1 MNPKIFYSL
10 EEDFPS
16 TFLVDFGWTFFLGGT
31 GNGVGDGIAHFSF
44 FLSPLREQGDGRSE
58 KYCLHHSQIK
68 KIKKNNYSDRY
79 SYYNKS
85 CKNNNKN

>member
-1 MNPKIFYSL
+1 MAVNYKITIIIKLKNKTWIQKIFYSL
-10 EEDFPS
+10 EEDFSS

-68 KIKKNNYSDRY
+68 K
-79 SYYNKS
+79 
-85 CKNNNKN
+85 